1 MSYLNTW
8 NVGLVFHLLWCSV
21 KISYVFHPCLP
32 FSILIS
38 CSWNTPFHRSNE
50 TPYWSSRTGD
60 RWSWAEFLSWL
71 NLVFCEQ
78 SLADRWL
85 WPEFALNIL
94 WVCDVQITLAISYCL
109 KKREDAC
116 HFYVICL
123 HYPDTYSP
131 QCCCGLWGP
140 GPIGYNSPIYKSVKF

>member
-1 MSYLNTW
+1 MLMSHLNTW

-32 FSILIS
+32 FSFLIS
-38 CSWNTPFHRSNE
+38 CPWNTPFHRSNE

-60 RWSWAEFLSWL
+60 RWSWAKFLSWL

-109 KKREDAC
+109 KKTGRCMSLLRDLSALSWHIFTTMLLRTVRAWERR
-116 HFYVICL
+116 L
-123 HYPDTYSP
+123 
-131 QCCCGLWGP
+131 Q
-140 GPIGYNSPIYKSVKF
+140 